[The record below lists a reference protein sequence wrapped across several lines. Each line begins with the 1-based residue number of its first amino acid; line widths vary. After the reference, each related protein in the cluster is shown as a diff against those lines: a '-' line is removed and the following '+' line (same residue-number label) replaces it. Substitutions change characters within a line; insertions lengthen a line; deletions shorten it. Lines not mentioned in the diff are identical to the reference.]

1 MLAPAS
7 PQYTCDLRDYHQ
19 HFLQASYPS
28 AIASDLFTCRA
39 FEGFILPQSFLLWYL
54 LPVAESHTMLS
65 PEPEEVLFFAEDM
78 LFFAVDAAEALP
90 EPDEEALPGLLRYL
104 DAT

>member
-39 FEGFILPQSFLLWYL
+39 FDGFILPQSFLLWYL

-65 PEPEEVLFFAEDM
+65 PEPEELLFFAED
-78 LFFAVDAAEALP
+78 AAEVLP

>member
-39 FEGFILPQSFLLWYL
+39 FDGFILPQSFLLWYL

-65 PEPEEVLFFAEDM
+65 PEPEDVLFFFAED
-78 LFFAVDAAEALP
+78 AAEVLP